1 MNIEKTKTFQATI
14 NIGLEVGYTNNVYD
28 KEQLIKELQA
38 YQEQKINNDNVYLS
52 ASVIECNIV
61 LNGQNEKHLKLEFI
75 NYPKFVLAIE
85 EFKAEVFSLAKH
97 LLMKMKQNRTVVVF
111 TDETIMLEINKE
123 IDPKI

>member
-14 NIGLEVGYTNNVYD
+14 NIGLEVGYTNIVYD
-28 KEQLIKELQA
+28 REKLIKELQT
-38 YQEQKINNDNVYLS
+38 YQRQKIDKENVYLS
-52 ASVIECNIV
+52 ASVSECNIV

-75 NYPKFVLAIE
+75 NYPKFVLTVE
-85 EFKAEVFSLAKH
+85 EFKAEVFNLAKH
-97 LLMKMKQNRTVVVF
+97 LLIKMKQNRTVVIF

>member
-85 EFKAEVFSLAKH
+85 EFKAEVFSLAKY

>member
-28 KEQLIKELQA
+28 KKQLIKELQT
-38 YQEQKINNDNVYLS
+38 YQEQKINNDNVYLR
-52 ASVIECNIV
+52 ASVSECNIV

-85 EFKAEVFSLAKH
+85 EFKAEVFSLVKH
-97 LLMKMKQNRTVVVF
+97 LLMKMKQN
-111 TDETIMLEINKE
+111 
-123 IDPKI
+123 

>member
-14 NIGLEVGYTNNVYD
+14 NIGLEVGYTNNIYD
-28 KEQLIKELQA
+28 KEQLIKEMQI

-52 ASVIECNIV
+52 ASVSECNIV

-97 LLMKMKQNRTVVVF
+97 LLMKMKQNRTVVIF

>member
-28 KEQLIKELQA
+28 KKQLIKELQT
-38 YQEQKINNDNVYLS
+38 YQEQKINNDNVYLR
-52 ASVIECNIV
+52 ASVSECNIV

-85 EFKAEVFSLAKH
+85 EFKAEVFSLVKH
-97 LLMKMKQNRTVVVF
+97 LLMKMKQNRTVVIF